1 MKIRLCLAAPVLF
14 WSGATHAQ
22 APVPGWTAN
31 QVESLRHWIAAA
43 PDDALPVLSSAALD
57 AAQRGGDPAAIS
69 AAATT
74 LALDLARLHLLG
86 CASTTERAGWRIVD
100 SDGAIDLSARLGA
113 ALSGGTLDR
122 FFAGLRPAHP
132 DYAVL
137 RAAFATEADA
147 ARRLTLA
154 RNMERW
160 RWMPQSLGASH
171 VLVNAAAFEARLV
184 QHGQMVGTWKVIV
197 GKPATPTPV
206 FAATITGV
214 TFNPWWDV
222 PASIVRESVGAL
234 VRRNPALARQRG
246 YMWSGGHIRQ
256 RPGPGNSLG
265 QVKLEM
271 ANPYSVYMH
280 DTPSKQLFDRDVRA
294 FSHGCI
300 RTGDIAGLAVRL
312 MDGRLSPA
320 DAEAKIAG
328 RRTETLALPAPVP
341 VYVAYFTA
349 GAGADGKPV
358 FHPDIYGRDGRI
370 GDPSAGIMAVTSDP
384 ASAAITACRG

>member
-1 MKIRLCLAAPVLF
+1 
-14 WSGATHAQ
+14 
-22 APVPGWTAN
+22 
-31 QVESLRHWIAAA
+31 
-43 PDDALPVLSSAALD
+43 
-57 AAQRGGDPAAIS
+57 
-69 AAATT
+69 
-74 LALDLARLHLLG
+74 
-86 CASTTERAGWRIVD
+86 
-100 SDGAIDLSARLGA
+100 
-113 ALSGGTLDR
+113 
-122 FFAGLRPAHP
+122 
-132 DYAVL
+132 
-137 RAAFATEADA
+137 
-147 ARRLTLA
+147 
-154 RNMERW
+154 
-160 RWMPQSLGASH
+160 
-171 VLVNAAAFEARLV
+171 
-184 QHGQMVGTWKVIV
+184 
-197 GKPATPTPV
+197 
-206 FAATITGV
+206 
-214 TFNPWWDV
+214 
-222 PASIVRESVGAL
+222 
-234 VRRNPALARQRG
+234 
-246 YMWSGGHIRQ
+246 MWSGGHIRQ

-300 RTGDIAGLAVRL
+300 RTRDIAGLAVRL